1 VAVGLAVTKSFYHNH
16 KFLSRET
23 RSNIIHGIALF
34 PLLMLVLSIF
44 SRKALENVLTEN
56 HLIIGVA
63 GAVALFSILE
73 DEFEKKEA
81 S

>member
-1 VAVGLAVTKSFYHNH
+1 
-16 KFLSRET
+16 
-23 RSNIIHGIALF
+23 
-34 PLLMLVLSIF
+34 MLVLSIF

-73 DEFEKKEA
+73 DEFEKRKRVKA
-81 S
+81 G